1 MSLLPD
7 LRQICIQGKDPPSPA
22 AETIFHYCISSI
34 SLKKPKA
41 SACPAGERS
50 RRLSEKQWASGQEKQ
65 QPGASTDGLVLQ
77 TGEDSAPQGPTTP
90 LGFSPAATY
99 QAQKPKSRVTK
110 TGLKASGKDNFTLNY
125 I

>member
-1 MSLLPD
+1 MHVQLVKGPGDSV
-7 LRQICIQGKDPPSPA
+7 K
-22 AETIFHYCISSI
+22 SSGPVARK
-34 SLKKPKA
+34 S
-41 SACPAGERS
+41 SS
-50 RRLSEKQWASGQEKQ
+50 
-65 QPGASTDGLVLQ
+65 PGASTDGLVLQ